1 MAVLPGLEENP
12 DFSLVLGG
20 PLYQIFRWAHLSGPA
35 LELVRRRILFFVAI
49 AWLPLLLLSLMTGHL
64 LGGQGLPFLRDIETH
79 VRFLV
84 SLPVLVITELPVHRR
99 IRSVMKQF
107 LERGIVTAWDV
118 PKFHAALK
126 RAMSLR
132 NSTTLE
138 LGLLVFAFTV
148 GHWGWERGVA
158 LGTATWYGVR
168 EGTNLRLTLPGDWY
182 AFVSI
187 PIAQFI
193 VFRWYLRLFIWFWL
207 LWRVSRLNLQLVPTH
222 PDRAGGIGFLGGIV
236 YPFAPLLFAQNA
248 LLAGVIANRVLHQGQ
263 SLMSSKM
270 SILGLIGFFVLMIL
284 VPLTVFSP
292 QLFRAK
298 MRGLSEYGA
307 LATSYVRDF
316 EEKWVLGGAR
326 EETILGTADIQSL
339 ADLANSYAVVSA
351 MRLVPFAL
359 GDAIILV
366 GTTAMPLLPLL
377 LTTMSA
383 DELLSRLVK
392 LVF

>member
-1 MAVLPGLEENP
+1 MASE
-12 DFSLVLGG
+12 LG
-20 PLYQIFRWAHLSGPA
+20 Q
-35 LELVRRRILFFVAI
+35 
-49 AWLPLLLLSLMTGHL
+49 
-64 LGGQGLPFLRDIETH
+64 
-79 VRFLV
+79 
-84 SLPVLVITELPVHRR
+84 HRR
-99 IRSVMKQF
+99 
-107 LERGIVTAWDV
+107 RGIV
-118 PKFHAALK
+118 
-126 RAMSLR
+126 
-132 NSTTLE
+132 
-138 LGLLVFAFTV
+138 
-148 GHWGWERGVA
+148 
-158 LGTATWYGVR
+158 
-168 EGTNLRLTLPGDWY
+168 
-182 AFVSI
+182 
-187 PIAQFI
+187 
-193 VFRWYLRLFIWFWL
+193 
-207 LWRVSRLNLQLVPTH
+207 
-222 PDRAGGIGFLGGIV
+222 
-236 YPFAPLLFAQNA
+236 
-248 LLAGVIANRVLHQGQ
+248 
-263 SLMSSKM
+263 
-270 SILGLIGFFVLMIL
+270 GLIGFFVLMIL